1 MDVHGSR
8 DMFRYVGASF
18 AYAGSGR
25 ARDGSYVTLCQR
37 KLVHG
42 VSVMGF
48 IAGTSNKIIAGGK
61 SMVYQWK
68 SGSHI
73 KANAQKAG
81 EQFEQLARTDEGL
94 TPESVL
100 NANRAEGTPLHDSF
114 EWDDT
119 AAAEKYRLNQA
130 GHFIRCICNV
140 FEEEKTEGE
149 KAEPQRAFYV
159 TTEVSKYEPIE
170 AIVKNQTKY
179 EKLLDTALSEMLAFK
194 RKYESLKELEPI
206 FEAAERVMIQNG

>member
-1 MDVHGSR
+1 
-8 DMFRYVGASF
+8 
-18 AYAGSGR
+18 
-25 ARDGSYVTLCQR
+25 
-37 KLVHG
+37 
-42 VSVMGF
+42 
-48 IAGTSNKIIAGGK
+48 
-61 SMVYQWK
+61 MVYQWK

-81 EQFEQLARTDEGL
+81 EQFEQLVQTEDGL

-140 FEEEKTEGE
+140 IETEDQDGE
-149 KAEPQRAFYV
+149 KAEPVRAFFV
-159 TTEVSKYEPIE
+159 TTETSKYEPIE

-179 EKLLDTALSEMLAFK
+179 DKLLENALSELNAFK
-194 RKYESLKELEPI
+194 LKYESLVELKLVFNAI
-206 FEAAERVMIQNG
+206 ASVMRDAV